1 MKTIINTIKG
11 NEKVKDTL
19 FFGSVL
25 AGFAILGYYIFTAGT
40 APCFG
45 F

>member
-1 MKTIINTIKG
+1 MKALINTIKS
-11 NEKVKDTL
+11 NENAQVAI
-19 FFGSVL
+19 FFGSVFT
-25 AGFAILGYYIFTAGT
+25 GFGILLYYILTAGT

>member
-1 MKTIINTIKG
+1 MKALINTIKSSE
-11 NEKVKDTL
+11 NLQAAL

-25 AGFAILGYYIFTAGT
+25 TGFAILGYYILTAGT
-40 APCFG
+40 IPCFG

>member
-11 NEKVKDTL
+11 NEKVQATL